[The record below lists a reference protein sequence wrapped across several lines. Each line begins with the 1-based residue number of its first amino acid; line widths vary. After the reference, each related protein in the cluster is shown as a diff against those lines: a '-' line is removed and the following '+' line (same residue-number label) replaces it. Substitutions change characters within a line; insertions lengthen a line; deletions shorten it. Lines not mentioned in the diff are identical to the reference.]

1 MALQQVHPGIRS
13 LFVTHFRDCP
23 GNFVEMLMFARDNSL
38 AYTDIIKAAESLS
51 ARGLKRLSADQ
62 IQAQM
67 IFTAGHDTTGITESA
82 APHDAQQ
89 SAIEGSAS
97 STLDALSAMIGVGL
111 PDNKLP
117 MTHNSTTPAYN

>member
-1 MALQQVHPGIRS
+1 
-13 LFVTHFRDCP
+13 
-23 GNFVEMLMFARDNSL
+23 MFARDNSL

-67 IFTAGHDTTGITESA
+67 IFTAGHDTTDITETA
-82 APHDAQQ
+82 ASHDAQQ
-89 SAIEGSAS
+89 SAIEESAS

-117 MTHNSTTPAYN
+117 MTHNSATHAYN